1 MIAACAMEPI
11 TAICKAGA
19 MVPSSWQTPSLPGM
33 RHAHARAHTRAA
45 YIANRQRLYESYE
58 HSAGIGMTAGALAC
72 PPAPGRVGARRRGH
86 GAVMAPL
93 WL

>member
-1 MIAACAMEPI
+1 MELI

-45 YIANRQRLYESYE
+45 YIANRQRVYE

-72 PPAPGRVGARRRGH
+72 PPQGEWEHVEKG
-86 GAVMAPL
+86 MAQ
-93 WL
+93 